1 MRVRQIALVAEQ
13 LEPARAQFFK
23 LLGLTDDFA
32 DAGVAEFG
40 LENSVM
46 SIGDTFLEIVAP
58 TQPGTTA
65 GRLLERRGG
74 DGGYMVLLQVDEIAA
89 FQEHTDALKVR
100 KVWEVDMPEA
110 KAFHIHPRDIGGAIV
125 SLDQMT
131 PPESWRWAG
140 PNWEERKAT
149 NVGHINSV
157 TIQAADPEAMAA
169 RWSEVLKA
177 PREKDYLKLDKSTVI
192 FVPALD
198 GRGDGVSALGFANCD
213 LPALQVASEEL
224 GLAWQ
229 DNCVSMGG
237 VQLQFSDGALG

>member
-13 LEPARAQFFK
+13 LKPARAQFFK
-23 LLGLTDDFA
+23 LLGLSDDFA
-32 DAGVAEFG
+32 DTGVAEFG

-46 SIGDTFLEIVAP
+46 SVGDTFLEIVAP

-74 DGGYMVLLQVDEIAA
+74 DGGYMVLLQVDELAP
-89 FQEHTDALKVR
+89 FQEHIHALQVR
-100 KVWEVDMPEA
+100 KVWEVDMPET

-140 PNWEERKAT
+140 PNWEERKAA

-157 TIQAADPEAMAA
+157 TIQAADPAAMAA
-169 RWSEVLKA
+169 RWSEVLRV
-177 PREKDYLKLDKSTVI
+177 PVVGDHLQLNKSRVV
-192 FVPALD
+192 FVPAVD
-198 GRGDGVSALGFANCD
+198 DRGDGVSAMGFADCD
-213 LPALQVASEEL
+213 LSALRLAAEEL
-224 GLAWQ
+224 GLEWQ
-229 DNCVSMGG
+229 DNCVFMGG